1 MKIYSFLNKYFNLL
15 LILPAFLTLTLLVG
29 WPIIYT
35 IYLSFNKWIISS
47 KTIPNY
53 VGLKNYIDTFTDQQ
67 FYDSLQITIYF
78 TFGGLAIQLVLG
90 VSIAQLLNRKFIGES
105 IFRSILIL
113 PIASTPVVI
122 ALVWRLMLHP
132 TLGIINYILN
142 FLNIGGEP
150 WLSQYNTVILTLIV
164 IDTWHWTPLI
174 VLITLAGMTSIDKQL
189 YEAAKID
196 GANSFQL
203 FRHITLPLIRHIVI
217 IAVLLRFMD
226 SIKTFDMI
234 YVTTEGGPGTASR
247 ILNLFIFDQGLRYFK
262 MGYSSANVVILTL
275 LVMVTCFFM
284 IYFRKKS

>member
-142 FLNIGGEP
+142 FLKG
-150 WLSQYNTVILTLIV
+150 
-164 IDTWHWTPLI
+164 
-174 VLITLAGMTSIDKQL
+174 
-189 YEAAKID
+189 
-196 GANSFQL
+196 
-203 FRHITLPLIRHIVI
+203 
-217 IAVLLRFMD
+217 
-226 SIKTFDMI
+226 
-234 YVTTEGGPGTASR
+234 
-247 ILNLFIFDQGLRYFK
+247 
-262 MGYSSANVVILTL
+262 
-275 LVMVTCFFM
+275 
-284 IYFRKKS
+284 